1 MVGVADGIHA
11 ARTSETIENGVSL
24 IGGGQHQAFEK
35 IVGDLVIPALVFLAA
50 TVLVTSDLVDLPP
63 VVGNDSRASLG
74 NLSLDTMVRGV
85 TIRLRI
91 GFGIEVGSL
100 AIDVGQPHDG
110 AMSGSELGLTVS
122 LVGGINPR
130 DPLMESVA
138 LGLDDG

>member
-1 MVGVADGIHA
+1 M
-11 ARTSETIENGVSL
+11 
-24 IGGGQHQAFEK
+24 
-35 IVGDLVIPALVFLAA
+35 FLAT

-74 NLSLDTMVRGV
+74 NLGLDTVVGGI

-91 GFGIEVGSL
+91 GFGIEMGSL

-130 DPLMESVA
+130 DPLMESVT
-138 LGLDDG
+138 LGFDDG